1 MVENQHFFEK
11 ILRFRAIIRILRS
24 WLVFENFFS
33 IRAFVFELL
42 PAEQSLKVDFDVF
55 GVCNFEDILKV
66 EFYRIQLCVGVLRG
80 LEDNIDI

>member
-1 MVENQHFFEK
+1 MGNFSQKNFG
-11 ILRFRAIIRILRS
+11 
-24 WLVFENFFS
+24 NFFS

-42 PAEQSLKVDFDVF
+42 PAEQSLMVGFDVF
-55 GVCNFEDILKV
+55 VVCNFEDILKA